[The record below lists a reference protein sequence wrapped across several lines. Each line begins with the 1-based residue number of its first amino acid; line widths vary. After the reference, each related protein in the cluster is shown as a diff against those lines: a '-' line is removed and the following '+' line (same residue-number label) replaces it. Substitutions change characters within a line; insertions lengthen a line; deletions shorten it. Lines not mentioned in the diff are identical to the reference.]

1 MMSLSFFR
9 RASWRNVSA
18 ALALCLIS
26 LPATAQFN
34 PAAGDWGKTDP
45 SDLRVMTWNVE
56 DGLCS
61 TNAKAAGLTNW
72 EALARIVASFQPD
85 VLLLQECADNSGNGT
100 GSGADSVSTL
110 ETVLDL
116 FMHGGNDPFN
126 GGAAVAAYVQLYAPS
141 YDMPFVFVTG
151 ITDGFNRNVIMSRY
165 PFADLNGDGV
175 DQLNDFLQLGDLYSP
190 GVNGGIRGFMHAEI
204 DLPDSIYAGDLVIG
218 NSHLK
223 AGGGS
228 SNHNQRVAAGQNI
241 AYYIDAMFNGLGGGV
256 ADPNS
261 KILSPA
267 ATTLVSADTV
277 VMAGGDWNEHEGV
290 FGKGPASWITRAA
303 VTGGTDGTDRDG
315 SDMTYDDSAEFFT
328 GNKSTQSSSKLDY
341 ISWQDSIATL
351 RNSFIFNS
359 TAVVPTNL
367 MPPELAGFFI
377 NPQLASG
384 IASDHRPVIADFQLP
399 LTGGCVSVAT
409 DLGNGLAGTGGLG
422 ACPRSLWRSVHRRHR
437 RLQPDRRPARRPGL
451 PGLLAQLGLRAVLRW
466 HPRARSGLPHRPPD
480 HGRQRRGAGGVRARW
495 RRSRPLRRLRT
506 VRDGRRW
513 RGRWPLH
520 VQRHPGPLPALSWSR
535 SRQGLDEAL
544 PRQISHDGAPLPVG
558 HPWPAGVSAPSS

>member
-9 RASWRNVSA
+9 RASWRYVTA
-18 ALALCLIS
+18 ALALCLVS
-26 LPATAQFN
+26 LPAAAQWN
-34 PAAGDWGKTDP
+34 PAAGDWTKTDP

-100 GSGADSVSTL
+100 GSGADSVSTM

-141 YDMPFVFVTG
+141 YDLPFVFVSG

-190 GVNGGIRGFMHAEI
+190 GVNGGIRGFMHTEI
-204 DLPDSIYAGDLVIG
+204 DLPDSTYTGDLVIG

-223 AGGGS
+223 AGGGGS
-228 SNHNQRVAAGQNI
+228 DHDQRVAAGQNI
-241 AYYIDAMFNGLGGGV
+241 AYYIDAMFNGLGGGA

-315 SDMTYDDSAEFFT
+315 SDMTYDASAEFFT
-328 GNKSTQSSSKLDY
+328 GNISTQSSSKLDY

-351 RNSFIFNS
+351 RHSIVFNS
-359 TAVVPTNL
+359 TPVPSGL
-367 MPPELAGFFI
+367 EPPELSGFFI
-377 NPQLASG
+377 NYQLASG

-399 LTGGCVSVAT
+399 LAGGCVSVAT
-409 DLGNGLAGTGGLG
+409 DLGNALAGTGGLEPALE
-422 ACPRSLWRSVHRRHR
+422 ACGDLSTGGTADFNLTDALPSAPAFLVFSLNSVFAPFSGGI
-437 RLQPDRRPARRPGL
+437 LVPAPDFLIGPFTTDSNGEVQV
-451 PGLLAQLGLRAVLRW
+451 GSV
-466 HPRARSGLPHRPPD
+466 
-480 HGRQRRGAGGVRARW
+480 AGGGGPFDVYVQFVIVDGGAVAG
-495 RRSRPLRRLRT
+495 RSMSNGILAHFQL
-506 VRDGRRW
+506 
-513 RGRWPLH
+513 
-520 VQRHPGPLPALSWSR
+520 
-535 SRQGLDEAL
+535 
-544 PRQISHDGAPLPVG
+544 
-558 HPWPAGVSAPSS
+558 